1 MTTFWSK
8 DKHGTP
14 VISSAEPDE
23 TTEDIASFDMSE
35 ADYRDYFD
43 RNTEWFENFGNP
55 ELIQDLVEALV
66 TGSDDQIKK
75 LGNDV
80 REEVMDSL
88 HQDVID
94 MKVKKGEEYV

>member
-1 MTTFWSK
+1 MPTYWTK

-23 TTEDIASFDMSE
+23 SPEDIASFDMSE
-35 ADYRDYFD
+35 DDYRDFFD
-43 RNTEWFENFGNP
+43 RNPEWFEDFGAI
-55 ELIQDLVEALV
+55 ELVQDLVEALV
-66 TGSDDQIKK
+66 AGSDEEIKK

-80 REEVMDSL
+80 REEVMDLL
-88 HQDVID
+88 HQDVVE